1 VNTAAF
7 KNPQLIREL
16 AREFGSQCVVLAIDT
31 RKEDDGEWYVT

>member
-16 AREFGSQCVVLAIDT
+16 ARDSEASCGAGD
-31 RKEDDGEWYVT
+31 RYEKEDDGEWYV